1 MKFTIFVVLVG
12 ADSCNGGLTYSHYTE
27 DVETQDECVSL
38 AAEYAEIPFVYSTKC
53 TIDTGALK

>member
-27 DVETQDECVSL
+27 EVETQEECVSL
-38 AAEYAEIPFVYSTKC
+38 VAEYAQLPFVYSTRC
-53 TIDTGALK
+53 SIEQGVL